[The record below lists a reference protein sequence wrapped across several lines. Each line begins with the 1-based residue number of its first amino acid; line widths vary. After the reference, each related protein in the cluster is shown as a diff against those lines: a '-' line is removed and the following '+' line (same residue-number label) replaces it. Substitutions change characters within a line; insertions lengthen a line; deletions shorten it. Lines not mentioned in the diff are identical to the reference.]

1 MGKRR
6 HTKNKK
12 RKMIGGE
19 GGKGNYSSWRR
30 VRNLYDNAWR
40 DRDPDETR
48 TVHQDQTHSDTGDTV
63 SKKPYEDTGDTVSKK
78 PDEDTGDTVSKKTDE
93 DTGDTVNRNSDELN
107 WLNPIDIDRLTAG
120 RPGYKTV
127 TETRSDDTLDP
138 VEKPKLTKSLNDRL
152 SSWTLRDLYDINRK
166 KRGGARRKS
175 KSSKKKRKQKRK
187 TQKRKSSNKRKY
199 TKRR

>member
-40 DRDPDETR
+40 DRDLDETR

-63 SKKPYEDTGDTVSKK
+63 SKKP
-78 PDEDTGDTVSKKTDE
+78 DE
-93 DTGDTVNRNSDELN
+93 DTGDTVNRNSDEDTGDTVN
-107 WLNPIDIDRLTAG
+107 TKSDKYKPNFWDPKDTDRLTA
-120 RPGYKTV
+120 REPGYKTPNEDTV
-127 TETRSDDTLDP
+127 TPSDTRDP
-138 VEKPKLTKSLNDRL
+138 VATKPKLTKSLNDRL

-166 KRGGARRKS
+166 KRGGALRKS
-175 KSSKKKRKQKRK
+175 KSFKKKRKQKRK